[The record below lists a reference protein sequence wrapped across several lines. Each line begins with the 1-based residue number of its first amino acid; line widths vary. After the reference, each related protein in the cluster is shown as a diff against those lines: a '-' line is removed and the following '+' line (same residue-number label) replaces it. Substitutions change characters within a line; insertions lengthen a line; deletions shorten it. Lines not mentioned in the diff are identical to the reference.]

1 MMQMHMLQGIWKF
14 PTGLANPGEDIH
26 EAAEREVLEETGIR
40 AKFDAL
46 LAIRQSH
53 GLFMGKS
60 DLFFVCA
67 LR

>member
-1 MMQMHMLQGIWKF
+1 MQGIWKF
-14 PTGLANPGEDIH
+14 PTGLAEAGEDVHI
-26 EAAEREVLEETGIR
+26 AAEREVLEETGIQ
-40 AKFDAL
+40 AVFDSV

-53 GLFMGKS
+53 GLFLGKS